1 MKTSSLFP
9 ILPAMLPLLLAGA
22 HAAEVLLPRGGTTE
36 WRYLDDAAG
45 PGKGWRTS
53 PFDDAG
59 WKQGKAPLGYGERDL
74 GTTLSFGDDEA
85 NKHMAVYFRTTFK
98 VEDGAGEKFEA
109 LGIRLRRD
117 DGAVVYINGR
127 EAIRSNMEAGRLA
140 PGTPASIAVGPDDEG
155 QYHGYVVPIDLLAK
169 SGVNTVAVEVHQANP
184 SSSDLYLDLEI
195 SGLLPGEAPKRDF
208 LRDGLTALRQGNYAE
223 GTRLLEQFPRD
234 HPDYARTMA
243 MLALDV
249 YSQGLG
255 RATDGLAFAK
265 KAYEAAPTDR
275 QVVRSYIKTHVL
287 SGVLFDPATIARER
301 SKTVAAEHRFLVT
314 KPDLRDSAL
323 IPRKAL
329 EEDLAYLEQVLV
341 TCFSY
346 LELRPVD
353 YRGALDAIHGSL
365 AEETP
370 LNQFRLQVAK
380 LISLFCDGHA
390 RLTTPHAEYMPRGYA
405 PYVAGSYE
413 GRVYLSDGE
422 AFLDQKHPYVKAI

>member
-1 MKTSSLFP
+1 
-9 ILPAMLPLLLAGA
+9 MLTLLLAGA
-22 HAAEVLLPRGGTTE
+22 HAAEVLLPRGEATE
-36 WRYLDDAAG
+36 WRYLDNAAG
-45 PGKGWRTS
+45 PGKGWRAS

-59 WKQGKAPLGYGERDL
+59 WKQGKAPLGYGEPGL
-74 GTTLSFGDDEA
+74 GTTLSFGDDEE
-85 NKHMAVYFRTTFK
+85 NKHMTVYFRTTFK
-98 VEDGAGEKFEA
+98 VEEGAGEKFEA

-117 DGAVVYINGR
+117 DGAIVYINGR

-155 QYHGYVVPIDLLAK
+155 QYHAHVVPVDLLAK
-169 SGVNTVAVEVHQANP
+169 SGVNTVAVEVHQANA

-234 HPDYARTMA
+234 HPEYARTMA

-249 YSQGLG
+249 YTQGLD

-265 KAYEAAPTDR
+265 MAYEAAPTDR

-301 SKTVAAEHRFLVT
+301 SKTVAAEHKFLIT
-314 KPDLRDSAL
+314 KPELRDSEL

-329 EEDLAYLEQVLV
+329 EEDLDYLEHVLA

-353 YRGALDAIHGSL
+353 YRGALDAIRGSL
-365 AEETP
+365 AEETS

-390 RLTTPHAEYMPRGYA
+390 GLSTSHAAYMPQGYA
-405 PYVAGSYE
+405 PYVAGSYK
-413 GRVYLSDGE
+413 GRVYLSPTGGPSST
-422 AFLDQKHPYVKAI
+422 KSIPT